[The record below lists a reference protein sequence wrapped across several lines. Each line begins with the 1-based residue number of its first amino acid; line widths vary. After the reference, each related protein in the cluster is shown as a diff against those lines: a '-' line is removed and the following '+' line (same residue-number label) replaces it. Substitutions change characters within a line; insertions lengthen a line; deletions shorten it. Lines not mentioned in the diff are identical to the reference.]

1 MKTVKTLV
9 YFDIEATGL
18 KSSGKPRISEISLVA
33 VNVHDF
39 LNLSVK
45 LSKLKSKP
53 TDKAMLEQVVPRVVN
68 KLTLCVY
75 PMAPILP
82 TVSSITGLDNYNL
95 TEQANFDEN
104 TANLLSSFLSRLP
117 RPVCLVAHN
126 GDHYDFPL
134 LKAELE
140 KVDGSIGND
149 VLCADSYIG
158 IKEIFSS
165 CKNKD
170 PEILHCSE
178 KIDIELQEVEKLI
191 AMGEFDTPME
201 EDEKISD
208 HVRHSSGSKRS
219 DTTESSLNPTD
230 YQYSQEENETTPM
243 KRKGS
248 SVDNLRPSKFRQVSC
263 STIFKSRK
271 KLGYTSVKPA
281 KPPSFSLINL
291 HKHLL
296 GCAPVQSHGAE
307 ADCLALLRVT
317 ATLGQEWLDW
327 LQNNCYVFMDCP
339 KMWGL
344 KVQK

>member
-39 LNLSVK
+39 LNLSAK

-170 PEILHCSE
+170 SEILHGSE
-178 KIDIELQEVEKLI
+178 KIDKELQEVEKLI
-191 AMGEFDTPME
+191 ALGEFDTPME
-201 EDEKISD
+201 ED
-208 HVRHSSGSKRS
+208 GSKHS
-219 DTTESSLNPTD
+219 ATTERSCNSTD

-243 KRKGS
+243 KRKIS
-248 SVDNLRPSKFRQVSC
+248 SADNFRPPKFRQVSC

-271 KLGYTSVKPA
+271 KLGYTSVKPT

-291 HKHLL
+291 HKRLL
-296 GCAPVQSHGAE
+296 GCAPLQSHGAE